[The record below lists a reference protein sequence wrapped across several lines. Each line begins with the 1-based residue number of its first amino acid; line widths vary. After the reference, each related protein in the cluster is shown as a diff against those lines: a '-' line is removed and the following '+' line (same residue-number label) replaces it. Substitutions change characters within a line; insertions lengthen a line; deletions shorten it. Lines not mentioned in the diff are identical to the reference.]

1 MERLREAL
9 SLGGTLAF
17 VDFRAGLDVYIHGKG
32 DDSAY
37 LRAVECVLAELR
49 LQRLPPERVIS
60 AMEALN
66 CRPTTRGESGHALGH
81 RYTRA
86 LDVMLTAYYRAA

>member
-1 MERLREAL
+1 
-9 SLGGTLAF
+9 
-17 VDFRAGLDVYIHGKG
+17 
-32 DDSAY
+32 
-37 LRAVECVLAELR
+37 
-49 LQRLPPERVIS
+49 
-60 AMEALN
+60 MEALN